1 MSLFYSASMHGFYDD
16 TIHTNEQIP
25 SDAVSITED
34 MHQELFDGQAS
45 GKVISSDDSGN
56 PILIDQPAP
65 TTEQLAAAARTKR
78 DGLITAT
85 DYMLIP
91 DYPISPALL
100 EQVKTYR
107 QALRDIPL
115 QTGFPSDIIWPVIPE

>member
-1 MSLFYSASMHGFYDD
+1 MSLYFSAKTNGFYNDC
-16 TIHTNEQIP
+16 IHSEAQIP
-25 SDAVSITED
+25 SDAVRITTD
-34 MHQELFDGQAS
+34 QHLAALNGQS
-45 GKVISSDDSGN
+45 TGKVITSDATGR
-56 PILIDQPAP
+56 PVLIDPPSP

-85 DYMLIP
+85 DYMLMP